1 MGLYSPPDKN
11 PGSSKLREGNSSNGN
26 SDGNSSGSNDNN
38 NNNNNNRD
46 NNSSAQNPMLFTSR
60 PSVGLRL
67 WGPLV
72 PASDCTWGMWTL
84 LGIQTAIGFTLLTK
98 FRVSLW
104 KYRMGKTVTKEI
116 ADIPSL
122 NRFSTTHGTIQYKP
136 ENLLKQ
142 VNGTAPVA
150 KNGLNQ
156 FGGTHTFHFIHQ
168 PTRWEKLVGKWKN
181 SMYSRW
187 MSHSMRLVYL
197 FSGSILLSLSMLEF
211 SRLVVFDYDPWVEQ
225 MKSAREKQFY
235 NDTSRFYR
243 EGVDPSKFEVKVQD
257 AATGKFVDVTSDP
270 EIRAHVAMARALMV
284 QNSWISKWF
293 GPLEVKP
300 LTFKEYLDKIEQYEV
315 SKLAAEEAFK
325 LIDARLAMPLPEA
338 VQHLNTFAL
347 DSENTRKKTLELL
360 HSLPANVLPSVSSIY
375 ANNPLNDQPDG
386 KGAERKTL
394 GQAPKEKHNSLQ
406 LQDDIK
412 IFPPNCKE
420 PQQVRVGDTW
430 LYNDPWSKL
439 GVETH
444 LGVKIIPSTPTYFEE
459 TNDGTNTT
467 NQDSTL
473 ESSGNFTINNSKDD

>member
-1 MGLYSPPDKN
+1 MGLYSPPDKT
-11 PGSSKLREGNSSNGN
+11 PGSSKLREGNSPSGNGE
-26 SDGNSSGSNDNN
+26 GNNNGSNDNN
-38 NNNNNNRD
+38 KD
-46 NNSSAQNPMLFTSR
+46 SNSDSQGLPLFVSR

-84 LGIQTAIGFTLLTK
+84 LGVQTVIGFSLLTK
-98 FRVSLW
+98 FRISLW

-142 VNGTAPVA
+142 INGAAPAA

-168 PTRWEKLVGKWKN
+168 PTRWEKLVSKWKN

-243 EGVDPSKFEVKVQD
+243 EGIDPSKFEVKVQD
-257 AATGKFVDVTSDP
+257 AATGKLVDVTSDP

-284 QNSWISKWF
+284 QSSWINKWF
-293 GPLEVKP
+293 GPLDVKP
-300 LTFKEYLDKIEQYEV
+300 LSFKEYLDKIEQYEV

-347 DSENTRKKTLELL
+347 DSENTRRKTLKLL
-360 HSLPANVLPSVSSIY
+360 HSLPANVLPSVSAIY
-375 ANNPLNDQPDG
+375 ASNPLNQGADG
-386 KGAERKTL
+386 GKEGKNLSNSTTT
-394 GQAPKEKHNSLQ
+394 KEKHNSLQ

-420 PQQVRVGDTW
+420 PEQVRVSDTW

-444 LGVKIIPSTPTYFEE
+444 LGVKIIPSTPTYFDE
-459 TNDGTNTT
+459 TEGNTG
-467 NQDSTL
+467 NSNSTL
-473 ESSGNFTINNSKDD
+473 ESSSNFTINNNNDD